1 MEVASHLSEALVE
14 VPCCPLW
21 VEEGEE
27 GPCLLH
33 QEELEYLLGKAVGT
47 ASGQKGGL

>member
-14 VPCCPLW
+14 VPGCPLW

-33 QEELEYLLGKAVGT
+33 QEEPGHLLGKAVGT
-47 ASGQKGGL
+47 ASGQEGGL